1 MKNTIKIS
9 VLLILFSM
17 ATGFSQDTNNFFT
30 KANAFFNT
38 NVMNGKVAYKS
49 IKESPKE
56 LNNLVE
62 QMKTIKVA
70 KSDVATYQAF
80 WINAYNISVIKN
92 VVENYPLKS
101 PLDKTGFFDKIK
113 HTVAGKELTLNDME
127 HKMLRAVFPKEPRFH
142 FVLVCAGLGCPPII
156 NKAYMPSI
164 IEDQLQMQTEIAINN
179 PSFIMVNKNKVKL
192 SQIFEWYKGD
202 FTQDGTSLI
211 DFVNLYRKDKI
222 DAKAKV
228 SFYAYDWTLNKQ

>member
-113 HTVAGKELTLNDME
+113 HTVAG
-127 HKMLRAVFPKEPRFH
+127 
-142 FVLVCAGLGCPPII
+142 
-156 NKAYMPSI
+156 
-164 IEDQLQMQTEIAINN
+164 
-179 PSFIMVNKNKVKL
+179 
-192 SQIFEWYKGD
+192 
-202 FTQDGTSLI
+202 
-211 DFVNLYRKDKI
+211 
-222 DAKAKV
+222 
-228 SFYAYDWTLNKQ
+228 